1 MRRTA
6 RRRTAPA
13 TKARPSSSPPG
24 RPPRRLDLDEPEAD
38 AEERPALALPALL
51 DRDRRPLR
59 LVAWRPSACEA
70 DRRRPPDRALVGD
83 RAQERGG
90 RTRRAEARPPQA
102 AMSGKLLLRRLRGQR
117 GYSLV
122 EMLVVLV
129 IMGTVTTALTTIF
142 VNASNSELAMNNRFR
157 AQQNARLA
165 LDKIRREVHCASS
178 VVLGAAGSPSGPLA
192 AASITLKLPS
202 GCRAATGAPLCS
214 GSATLKCV
222 TWYASGA

>member
-1 MRRTA
+1 
-6 RRRTAPA
+6 
-13 TKARPSSSPPG
+13 
-24 RPPRRLDLDEPEAD
+24 
-38 AEERPALALPALL
+38 
-51 DRDRRPLR
+51 
-59 LVAWRPSACEA
+59 
-70 DRRRPPDRALVGD
+70 
-83 RAQERGG
+83 
-90 RTRRAEARPPQA
+90 
-102 AMSGKLLLRRLRGQR
+102 MSGKLLLRRLRGQR

-222 TWYASGA
+222 TWYASGANSRFGLYRVTGESASGGGKYVDYLTLPNVFNYTVAASGSRKLPKVNVDFPVNLKPPKTNNTYELQDDIVLRNGTRA